1 LGANVVLAECRPG
14 SKGDLVLE
22 FANPAI
28 TPGPQVRNLSD
39 IVFDQA
45 QATPEHVMASNR
57 SAASNDQWLP
67 VTARQLNEEVR
78 ASAKGLVAAGIQP
91 GDRVAIMSRT
101 RYEWTILDFAIWT
114 AGAVVVP
121 IYETSSAE
129 QVQWILSDSDTVA
142 LFVETVAHRDLVE
155 SVRSHTPAVA
165 HIWGIE
171 DGALTH
177 LAAGGINV
185 SDEEIESRRATMTPE
200 SLATLIYT
208 SGTTGRPKGCEVT
221 HANFLAEAHTVGRA
235 AADLF
240 YAKDG
245 STLLFLPLAHVFG
258 RMIGVGTIFAG
269 LRLGH
274 CIDLAQ
280 LPKDLA
286 SFQPR
291 FILSVPR
298 VFEKIYNG
306 ASAKAEAEGK
316 GRIFNASAACAI
328 RYSESLDKGG
338 PGLGLRL
345 KHSLFDH
352 LVYGKLRAALG
363 GSMTHAIS
371 GGAPLGARLGHFFR
385 GIGITVLEG
394 YGLTETTAG
403 ATLNLTDKVKIG
415 SVGRPIPGTTIRIAE
430 DGEVLIKGPIVFR
443 GYWKNEQATKE
454 TFTDDGFFKSGDLG
468 RLDDDGFL
476 YIVGRKKELIVTAGG
491 KNVAPAVLEDR
502 LRAHPLVS
510 QCVVVGDNKPYIAA
524 LITLDQDFLASWRVA
539 NGKNDLSMEQ
549 LTQDP
554 QLHAA
559 LQLAVDEANKAVSK
573 AESIKKFA
581 ILPIDLTIASGH
593 LTPKLSIIRG
603 VVMRDFAAQIE
614 SLYS

>member
-1 LGANVVLAECRPG
+1 
-14 SKGDLVLE
+14 VLE

-28 TPGPQVRNLSD
+28 TPGPTARNLSD
-39 IVFDQA
+39 LVFDHA
-45 QATPEHVMASNR
+45 QGSPDLVVVSDKQSN
-57 SAASNDQWLP
+57 STTKWQP
-67 VTARQLNEEVR
+67 VTADQLNSRVR
-78 ASAKGLVAAGIQP
+78 ATAKGLVAAGIQP

-129 QVQWILSDSDTVA
+129 QVEWILTDSESVA
-142 LFVETVAHRDLVE
+142 LFVETAAHRVLVD
-155 SVRSHTPAVA
+155 SVRDRTPSLRQ
-165 HIWGIE
+165 IWGIE
-171 DGALTH
+171 DNALAL
-177 LAAGGINV
+177 LASGGIEV
-185 SDEEIESRRATMTPE
+185 ASEEIEARRSTLTPE

-221 HANFLAEAHTVGRA
+221 HANFLAEAHTVCNA
-235 AADLF
+235 ASDLF
-240 YAKDG
+240 YAEDG

-258 RMIGVGTIFAG
+258 RMIGVGTVYAG

-280 LPKDLA
+280 LPDDFA
-286 SFQPR
+286 SFKPR

-306 ASAKAEAEGK
+306 ASSRAAAEGK

-328 RYSESLDKGG
+328 GYSESLDLGG
-338 PGLGLRL
+338 PSFILRL

-403 ATLNLTDKVKIG
+403 ATLNLPDQVKIG
-415 SVGRPIPGTTIRIAE
+415 SVGRPIPGTTIRVAE
-430 DGEVLIKGPIVFR
+430 DGEVLIKGPVVFR
-443 GYWKNEQATKE
+443 GYWKNEAATKE
-454 TFTDDGFFKSGDLG
+454 AFTDDGFFKTGDLG
-468 RLDDDGFL
+468 RLDDEGFL

-524 LITLDQDFLASWRVA
+524 LITLDQDFLASWKNA
-539 NGKNDLSMEQ
+539 NGKNGLSMDQ
-549 LTQDP
+549 LTSDIA
-554 QLHAA
+554 LKSA
-559 LQLAVDEANKAVSK
+559 LQLAVDDANKAVSK
-573 AESIKKFA
+573 AEAIKKFA

-603 VVMRDFAAQIE
+603 VVMRDFATEIE

>member
-1 LGANVVLAECRPG
+1 
-14 SKGDLVLE
+14 VLE

-28 TPGPQVRNLSD
+28 TPGPQARNLSD
-39 IVFDQA
+39 LIFDHA
-45 QATPEHVMASNR
+45 KATPEHPMLSNR
-57 SAASNDQWLP
+57 ESAKSDKWWS
-67 VTARQLNEEVR
+67 VTAYQLNEQVR

-91 GDRVAIMSRT
+91 GDRVGIMSRT

-129 QVQWILSDSDTVA
+129 QVQWILSDSDAVA
-142 LFVETVAHRDLVE
+142 LFVETPAHRALVD
-155 SVRSHTPAVA
+155 SVHVHAPALK

-171 DGALTH
+171 DDALSH
-177 LAAGGINV
+177 LADGGINV
-185 SDEEIESRRATMTPE
+185 PDEEIEARRATLTPE
-200 SLATLIYT
+200 SLATIIYT
-208 SGTTGRPKGCEVT
+208 SGTTGRPKGCELT
-221 HANFLAEAHTVGRA
+221 HSNFLSDAHTVGHA

-258 RMIGVGTIFAG
+258 RMIGVGTIYAG

-274 CIDLAQ
+274 CMDLAQ
-280 LPKDLA
+280 LPRDLA

-298 VFEKIYNG
+298 VFEKVYNG
-306 ASAKAEAEGK
+306 ASQKAEAEGK
-316 GRIFNASAACAI
+316 GRIFKASAACAI
-328 RYSESLDKGG
+328 RYSESLDTGG

-385 GIGITVLEG
+385 GIGIIVLEG

-415 SVGRPIPGTTIRIAE
+415 SVGRPIPGTTIRIAD

-443 GYWKNEQATKE
+443 GYWKNEAATKE

-468 RLDDDGFL
+468 RLDDEGFL
-476 YIVGRKKELIVTAGG
+476 YIVGRKKELIVTSGG

-524 LITLDQDFLASWRVA
+524 LITLDQDFLASWRNA
-539 NGKNDLSMEQ
+539 HGKNDLLMEE
-549 LTQDP
+549 LTRDP
-554 QLHAA
+554 ELHAA
-559 LQLAVDEANKAVSK
+559 LQLAVDDANKAVSK

-593 LTPKLSIIRG
+593 LTPKLSIIRH
-603 VVMRDFAAQIE
+603 VVMHDFAAEIE

>member
-1 LGANVVLAECRPG
+1 
-14 SKGDLVLE
+14 VLE

-28 TPGPQVRNLSD
+28 TPGPTARNLSD
-39 IVFDQA
+39 LVFDHA
-45 QATPEHVMASNR
+45 RDTPDLVVVSEKQTISTTKW
-57 SAASNDQWLP
+57 QP
-67 VTARQLNEEVR
+67 VTAHQLNSQVR
-78 ASAKGLVAAGIQP
+78 ATAKGLVAAGIKP

-129 QVQWILSDSDTVA
+129 QVEWILSDSDSVA
-142 LFVETVAHRDLVE
+142 LFVETAAHRALVD
-155 SVRSHTPAVA
+155 SVRPRTPSLRQ
-165 HIWGIE
+165 IWGIE
-171 DGALTH
+171 DNALAL
-177 LAAGGINV
+177 LASGGTEVPN
-185 SDEEIESRRATMTPE
+185 EEIEARRSTMTPE

-221 HANFLAEAHTVGRA
+221 HANFLAEAHTVGIA

-240 YAKDG
+240 YAEDG

-258 RMIGVGTIFAG
+258 RMIGVGTVYAG
-269 LRLGH
+269 LRLAH
-274 CIDLAQ
+274 CIDLVQ
-280 LPKDLA
+280 LPDDLA
-286 SFQPR
+286 SFKPR

-306 ASAKAEAEGK
+306 ASSRAAAEGK

-328 RYSESLDKGG
+328 GYSESLDQGG
-338 PGLGLRL
+338 PSFLLRL

-403 ATLNLTDKVKIG
+403 ATLNLPGKVKIG
-415 SVGRPIPGTTIRIAE
+415 SVGRPIPGTTIRIAD
-430 DGEVLIKGPIVFR
+430 DGEVLIKGPVVFR
-443 GYWKNEQATKE
+443 GYWKNEAATKE
-454 TFTDDGFFKSGDLG
+454 AFTDDGFFKTGDLG
-468 RLDDDGFL
+468 RLDDEGFL

-524 LITLDQDFLASWRVA
+524 LITLDQDFLASWKNA
-539 NGKNDLSMEQ
+539 NGKSDLSMEQ
-549 LTQDP
+549 LTSDIS
-554 QLHAA
+554 LKSA
-559 LQLAVDEANKAVSK
+559 LQLAVDDANKAVSK
-573 AESIKKFA
+573 AEAIKKFA

-603 VVMRDFAAQIE
+603 VVMRDFATEIE